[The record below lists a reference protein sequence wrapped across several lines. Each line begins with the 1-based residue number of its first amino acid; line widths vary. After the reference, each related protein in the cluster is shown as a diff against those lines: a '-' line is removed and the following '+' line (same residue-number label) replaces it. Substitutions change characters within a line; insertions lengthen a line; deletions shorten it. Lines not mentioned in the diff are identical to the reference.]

1 VDVGSSIPNGLN
13 NEMNDTTSLYGTNKG
28 GVPNA
33 WINVGGGVN
42 GQSTLSR
49 KSGKEIIDY

>member
-1 VDVGSSIPNGLN
+1 MDINSSIPNGLN
-13 NEMNDTTSLYGTNKG
+13 NEMNDAASLYGQHKSG
-28 GVPNA
+28 APNA
-33 WINVGGGVN
+33 WINGGVGVN

>member
-1 VDVGSSIPNGLN
+1 MDVGSSIPNGLN

>member
-13 NEMNDTTSLYGTNKG
+13 NEMNDAASLYGANKSG
-28 GVPNA
+28 APNA
-33 WINVGGGVN
+33 WINVGVGVN